1 MDSDWKPI
9 KVFQSKIEDENELI
23 SQLPETCQIAINSLK
38 EIREDVLAKEAEF
51 GIISTDHDSGA
62 PLCFGLCLVVYK
74 WAQGEPFI
82 DIMSCTE
89 VQEGYVFI
97 NNT

>member
-1 MDSDWKPI
+1 M
-9 KVFQSKIEDENELI
+9 
-23 SQLPETCQIAINSLK
+23 K

-74 WAQGEPFI
+74 WAQGEPFK

-89 VQEGYVFI
+89 VQEG
-97 NNT
+97 